1 MIIWGLFFH
10 GFFQFFQWF
19 SQHET
24 SKFPVFSQHFLLEW
38 VLQML
43 RFIQVWQSGFRN
55 DRGES
60 MGISCTKMLV
70 FVCFRLFSPANIGI
84 SQPKTRLI
92 LQTMKIACY
101 LSLSIHNCTYV
112 HYCQGN
118 KEQLQL
124 KQNDDLSQTN
134 MGTLS
139 KRTGEMKAI
148 SKALS
153 SCCPMRSSSSISCHN
168 AAVFQLPGGKT
179 WQKNRSFPKLNQH
192 FQSFT
197 HLLGANSRCYWEQ
210 IGTSN
215 HTKRP
220 WHPSAWCQ
228 SFLLFPPPFACVWTS
243 ARAHVLMSAS
253 PMDSHQGLYIDNWI

>member
-1 MIIWGLFFH
+1 MV
-10 GFFQFFQWF
+10 
-19 SQHET
+19 S
-24 SKFPVFSQHFLLEW
+24 SSSS
-38 VLQML
+38 
-43 RFIQVWQSGFRN
+43 SGFP
-55 DRGES
+55 S
-60 MGISCTKMLV
+60 MRPPNFQYFPNISCSNEFCKCSASSKSGRVVSGMIGANQWGFHAQKCLCSSA
-70 FVCFRLFSPANIGI
+70 FVCFH
-84 SQPKTRLI
+84 QQI
-92 LQTMKIACY
+92 LGFHNQKLGLSCNHEDCMLS

-134 MGTLS
+134 MGDIVEANWRDESHQQGSLVLLPNALVFVHLLPQCSCFSAARRKDMTKKQIFS
-139 KRTGEMKAI
+139 K
-148 SKALS
+148 
-153 SCCPMRSSSSISCHN
+153 
-168 AAVFQLPGGKT
+168 F
-179 WQKNRSFPKLNQH
+179 NQH

-228 SFLLFPPPFACVWTS
+228 SFLLFPPPFACV
-243 ARAHVLMSAS
+243 
-253 PMDSHQGLYIDNWI
+253 

>member
-92 LQTMKIACY
+92 LQPWRLHAI
-101 LSLSIHNCTYV
+101 SLSIHNCTYV

-134 MGTLS
+134 MGDIVEANWRDESHQQGSLVLLPNALVFVHLLPQCSCFSAARRKDMTKKPIFS
-139 KRTGEMKAI
+139 K
-148 SKALS
+148 
-153 SCCPMRSSSSISCHN
+153 
-168 AAVFQLPGGKT
+168 F
-179 WQKNRSFPKLNQH
+179 NQH